1 MVDII
6 VNNVPD
12 ITEWNYQKKLK
23 LFRWQIVT
31 KSFFSEFEVVV
42 PLKSARIRFESLK
55 VYQSVQT
62 MQKKTSDL

>member
-12 ITEWNYQKKLK
+12 ITEWNCQKRLK
-23 LFRWQIVT
+23 LFRWQIVA
-31 KSFFSEFEVVV
+31 KSFFSE
-42 PLKSARIRFESLK
+42 LKSLSPSNQRASDLK
-55 VYQSVQT
+55 VWKSTKVYT